1 MGQTVS
7 LSFCTCRK
15 PALPR
20 NLRTDLNTTTTT
32 AKTSHPLW
40 KRILIRVLIVVAVT
54 TVFSLILN
62 YSSESATSLQP
73 AGFSK
78 GLLHGALMPGAM
90 PQLLMGHDVTI
101 YAQNNNGRMY
111 KLGYTAGVNGCGAIF
126 FGVFYW
132 RFSRWRKKRKTDSKE
147 PPQ

>member
-1 MGQTVS
+1 
-7 LSFCTCRK
+7 
-15 PALPR
+15 
-20 NLRTDLNTTTTT
+20 LNTPATLV
-32 AKTSHPLW
+32 KTPPPLW
-40 KRILIRVLIVVAVT
+40 KRILIRVLIVVVVT

-62 YSSESATSLQP
+62 YSSESATSTQP

-101 YAQNNNGRMY
+101 YAQNNTGRMY

-132 RFSRWRKKRKTDSKE
+132 RFSRWRKKRKVEGSDT
-147 PPQ
+147 PQ